1 MKRPGYLAFFSLHAS
16 DGRAAPAAQQIDN
29 TSKYI

>member
-1 MKRPGYLAFFSLHAS
+1 MKRPGYLSLHAS
-16 DGRAAPAAQQIDN
+16 DGRAALAALQIDN